1 MYIYPVTSL
10 LLLWQSTCFGL
21 LRWYSIDTSG
31 ISLSYEKVVTER
43 EYWRLVFGWL
53 SHVDVLHFAIN
64 AISIWAN
71 RHLELYYGSLEFAKR
86 TLVLYLCSNLI
97 HFAIIYRVS
106 VSNRGIVSA
115 GFRKAEWNGF
125 SAIILGWA
133 VIQVEQPIWKV
144 DPIVYLLDFIPLP
157 AYAAP
162 CILFTMIQ
170 VVVWNSSLL
179 NLVSG
184 ILAGYFMNI
193 GLFDWFTVYYMFCL
207 LQWMVVGCFLS
218 KGFPPRFDTVQ
229 VGDQR
234 RALEAFGSS
243 LV

>member
-1 MYIYPVTSL
+1 MFPVTIV
-10 LLLWQSTCFGL
+10 LLLWTSISYGAI
-21 LRWYSIDTSG
+21 RWYDIDPSVV
-31 ISLSYEKVVTER
+31 SCSYAKVVIEG

-53 SHVDVLHFAIN
+53 SHVDSLHFAVNVICMW
-64 AISIWAN
+64 SN
-71 RHLELYYGSLEFAKR
+71 RNLETYYGSIEFLTR
-86 TLVLYLCSNLI
+86 TLGLYIASNLV
-97 HFAIIYRVS
+97 HFVIVHRLSSANSELI
-106 VSNRGIVSA
+106 SNS
-115 GFRKAEWNGF
+115 FKKAEWLGF
-125 SAIILGWA
+125 SAINIGWS
-133 VIQVEQPIWKV
+133 VIQVDHPQWKV

-184 ILAGYFMNI
+184 ILAGYLMNI
-193 GLFDWFTVYYMFCL
+193 GLFEWFTLYYVMCTI
-207 LQWMVVGCFLS
+207 QWMVVGCFLS
-218 KGFPPRFDTVQ
+218 KGFPPQFDTVQ

-234 RALEAFGSS
+234 RALEAFRS